1 MRLREAASTIF
12 ALTAILPL
20 LILVYFMWRFGLL
33 ESTEAQL
40 GIFLALIIALLGYVL
55 FRRLTSRVAELGRA
69 LGQVVMAPPASA
81 TAATPGAVPAVQPPK
96 AQGASAAV
104 PGLGQVS
111 EIGEI
116 AQAFGRMLVELR
128 ASTERLEDL
137 VFKLG
142 ALNDMVEMAARIP
155 RIEDLLSHVLE
166 RTMRAVSA
174 SIGSIMLLDRERQ
187 TLRVAVGRGLQEPGR
202 GPVEVKVGEG
212 IAGRVVEMGE
222 AVVVEDI
229 EKDPRFGKVND
240 PRYGGGSFICMPLRV
255 SERIVGVVNLAKKEI
270 AGTAGVFSQTDL
282 QFLNALATYTA
293 YAVDNARL
301 FEEAQQAAQR
311 LQEVVEDQ
319 KLRLTLAQQQMIQAA
334 KLSALGEL
342 VAGVAHELNNPLTVL
357 VGVSDILEQQA
368 PEDLKEYVQMI
379 RESTDASRHIVR
391 GLLTFGRQMPLERRH
406 VTLDDLIEKVLA
418 LTAADL
424 RLENVKVDRDMA
436 ADLPPVWADGHQLQ
450 QVLVNLVTNAKQ
462 AMAELPAER
471 RLKVATRALGPDRV
485 RISVEDTGPG
495 IPPEVLPKI
504 FDPFVTTKG
513 SAGTGLGLSIS
524 YGIIREHGGQITVD
538 SPPGRGATFTIDLPV
553 GTAAAGVRS
562 EAGGQPLALAGKRIL
577 IVEHDQSV
585 QKILLEH
592 LEPTGC
598 TALTVARADEAR
610 QQLRE
615 GIDLVVADFNLD
627 GVDWLELLRQAE
639 ALGAAVGRRFIFL
652 TARPVGE
659 EVDTALRDAGARL
672 LYKPFTGDQFLD
684 AVRGTVS

>member
-1 MRLREAASTIF
+1 MKLREAASTIF

-20 LILVYFMWRFGLL
+20 LVFVYFMWRFELL
-33 ESTEAQL
+33 QSTEAQI
-40 GIFLALIIALLGYVL
+40 GIFLALAIALLGYVL
-55 FRRLTSRVAELGRA
+55 FRRLTQRVADLGRA
-69 LGQVVMAPPASA
+69 LGQ
-81 TAATPGAVPAVQPPK
+81 TLAVPGDKVAAAPVPATK
-96 AQGASAAV
+96 GSSTAAV
-104 PGLGQVS
+104 PGLGQVN

-116 AQAFGRMLVELR
+116 AQAFGRMLLELR

-174 SIGSIMLLDRERQ
+174 GIGSIMLLDRERQ
-187 TLRVAVGRGLQEPGR
+187 TLRIAVGRGLPEAGR

-212 IAGRVVEMGE
+212 VAGKVVEMGE

-229 EKDPRFGKVND
+229 EKDPRFGQQND

-255 SERIVGVVNLAKKEI
+255 AERIVGVVNLSKKEV
-270 AGTAGVFSQTDL
+270 APGATGVFSQTDL

-319 KLRLTLAQQQMIQAA
+319 KLRLTLAQQQMVQAA

-357 VGVSDILEQQA
+357 VGASDILEQQA
-368 PEDLKEYVQMI
+368 PDDLKEYAQMI
-379 RESTDASRHIVR
+379 RESTDAARSIVR

-406 VTLDDLIEKVLA
+406 VMLEELIEKVLA

-424 RLENVKVDRDMA
+424 RIESVKIDRDMEPG
-436 ADLPPVWADGHQLQ
+436 LPPVWADGNQLQ

-462 AMAELPAER
+462 AMAEQPEGQR
-471 RLKVATRALGPDRV
+471 RIKISTRALGTDRV
-485 RISVEDTGPG
+485 QITLEDTGPG
-495 IPPEVLPKI
+495 IPLDVLPKI

-524 YGIIREHGGQITVD
+524 YGIIREHGGHITAD
-538 SPPGRGATFTIDLPV
+538 SRPGQGATFTIDLPV
-553 GTAAAGVRS
+553 GSSSGSASDQTGASVN
-562 EAGGQPLALAGKRIL
+562 LDGKRIL
-577 IVEHDQSV
+577 IVEHDQAV

-610 QQLRE
+610 QHLRD
-615 GIDLVVADFNLD
+615 GIDLIVADFNLD
-627 GVDWLELLRQAE
+627 GVDWLELLSQVAAR
-639 ALGAAVGRRFIFL
+639 GTAVGHRFIFL
-652 TARPVGE
+652 TAGPVGE
-659 EVDTALRDAGARL
+659 TADRALRAAGAAL
-672 LYKPFTGDQFLD
+672 LYKPFTGPQFLD
-684 AVRGTVS
+684 AIRATAG

>member
-1 MRLREAASTIF
+1 
-12 ALTAILPL
+12 
-20 LILVYFMWRFGLL
+20 MWRFGLL

-40 GIFLALIIALLGYVL
+40 GIFFALAVALLGYIL
-55 FRRLTSRVAELGRA
+55 FRRLTQRVADLGRA
-69 LGQVVMAPPASA
+69 LGQAVAVPAAPVEKNAAPARTPAKGSA
-81 TAATPGAVPAVQPPK
+81 TAAVA
-96 AQGASAAV
+96 
-104 PGLGQVS
+104 GLGQVN

-357 VGVSDILEQQA
+357 VGASDILEQQA
-368 PEDLKEYVQMI
+368 PEGLKEYAQMI
-379 RESTDASRHIVR
+379 RESTDAARHIVR

-406 VTLDDLIEKVLA
+406 VMLDELIEKVLA

-424 RLENVKVDRDMA
+424 RIESVKVDRDMA
-436 ADLPPVWADGHQLQ
+436 ADLPPVWADGNQLQ

-462 AMAELPAER
+462 AMAEQPEAER
-471 RLKVATRALGPDRV
+471 RLRVTTRALGVDRV
-485 RISVEDTGPG
+485 QISLEDTGPG
-495 IPPEVLPKI
+495 IPADVLPKI

-524 YGIIREHGGQITVD
+524 YGIIREHGGLITAD
-538 SPPGRGATFTIDLPV
+538 SRPGHGATFTIDLPV
-553 GTAAAGVRS
+553 GS
-562 EAGGQPLALAGKRIL
+562 AGGSADAPTGPTVHLQGKRIP
-577 IVEHDQSV
+577 IVDHDEAG
-585 QKILLEH
+585 QKTLLEP
-592 LEPTGC
+592 LDPTG
-598 TALTVARADEAR
+598 
-610 QQLRE
+610 
-615 GIDLVVADFNLD
+615 
-627 GVDWLELLRQAE
+627 
-639 ALGAAVGRRFIFL
+639 
-652 TARPVGE
+652 
-659 EVDTALRDAGARL
+659 
-672 LYKPFTGDQFLD
+672 
-684 AVRGTVS
+684 S

>member
-1 MRLREAASTIF
+1 
-12 ALTAILPL
+12 
-20 LILVYFMWRFGLL
+20 MWRFGLL
-33 ESTEAQL
+33 DSTEVQTGLFFA
-40 GIFLALIIALLGYVL
+40 LAIALLGYAL
-55 FRRLTSRVAELGRA
+55 FRRLTGRVAELGRA
-69 LGQVVMAPPASA
+69 LGQVVSEPPASA
-81 TAATPGAVPAVQPPK
+81 TAASPGKAPIVPAPAKGTPADV
-96 AQGASAAV
+96 A
-104 PGLGQVS
+104 GLGQIS

-368 PEDLKEYVQMI
+368 PEYLKEYVQMI

-436 ADLPPVWADGHQLQ
+436 ADLPPVWADGNQLQ

-471 RLKVATRALGPDRV
+471 RLKVATRAL
-485 RISVEDTGPG
+485 
-495 IPPEVLPKI
+495 
-504 FDPFVTTKG
+504 
-513 SAGTGLGLSIS
+513 
-524 YGIIREHGGQITVD
+524 
-538 SPPGRGATFTIDLPV
+538 
-553 GTAAAGVRS
+553 
-562 EAGGQPLALAGKRIL
+562 
-577 IVEHDQSV
+577 
-585 QKILLEH
+585 
-592 LEPTGC
+592 
-598 TALTVARADEAR
+598 
-610 QQLRE
+610 
-615 GIDLVVADFNLD
+615 
-627 GVDWLELLRQAE
+627 
-639 ALGAAVGRRFIFL
+639 
-652 TARPVGE
+652 
-659 EVDTALRDAGARL
+659 
-672 LYKPFTGDQFLD
+672 
-684 AVRGTVS
+684 

>member
-1 MRLREAASTIF
+1 MKLREAASTIF

-20 LILVYFMWRFGLL
+20 LVFVYFMWRFGLL

-40 GIFLALIIALLGYVL
+40 GIFLALALALLGYVL
-55 FRRLTSRVAELGRA
+55 FRRLTQRVADLGRA
-69 LGQVVMAPPASA
+69 LGQAV
-81 TAATPGAVPAVQPPK
+81 AVPATPVGKNAAPARTPAK
-96 AQGASAAV
+96 GSATAAV
-104 PGLGQVS
+104 PGLGQVN

-174 SIGSIMLLDRERQ
+174 GIGSIMLLDRERR
-187 TLRVAVGRGLQEPGR
+187 TLRIAVGRGLQETGR

-212 IAGRVVEMGE
+212 IAGKVVEMGE

-229 EKDPRFGKVND
+229 EKDPRFGQAND

-255 SERIVGVVNLAKKEI
+255 AERIVGVVNLSKKEV
-270 AGTAGVFSQTDL
+270 APGTTGVFSQTDL

-319 KLRLTLAQQQMIQAA
+319 KLRLSLAQQQMIQAA

-357 VGVSDILEQQA
+357 VGASDILEQQA
-368 PEDLKEYVQMI
+368 PEGLKEYAQMI
-379 RESTDASRHIVR
+379 RESTDAARHIVR

-406 VTLDDLIEKVLA
+406 VMLDELIEKVLA

-424 RLENVKVDRDMA
+424 RIESVKVDRDMA
-436 ADLPPVWADGHQLQ
+436 ADLPPVWADGNQLQ

-462 AMAELPAER
+462 AMAEQPEAER
-471 RLKVATRALGPDRV
+471 RLRVTTRALGVDRV
-485 RISVEDTGPG
+485 RITLEDTGPG
-495 IPPEVLPKI
+495 IPADVLPKI

-524 YGIIREHGGQITVD
+524 YGIIREHGGLITAD
-538 SPPGRGATFTIDLPV
+538 SRPGQGATFTIDLPV
-553 GTAAAGVRS
+553 GS
-562 EAGGQPLALAGKRIL
+562 AGGSADDTTGPMVHLQGKRIL
-577 IVEHDQSV
+577 IVEHDQAV

-610 QQLRE
+610 QHLRD

-627 GVDWLELLRQAE
+627 GVDWLELLGQVAAR
-639 ALGAAVGRRFIFL
+639 GTAVGHRFIFI
-652 TARPVGE
+652 TAGPVGE
-659 EVDTALRDAGARL
+659 EADKALRAAGAAL
-672 LYKPFTGDQFLD
+672 LYKPFTGAQFLD
-684 AVRGTVS
+684 AVRATAS

>member
-1 MRLREAASTIF
+1 VRLREAASTIF

-69 LGQVVMAPPASA
+69 LGQVVMTPPASA
-81 TAATPGAVPAVQPPK
+81 TAATPGAAPAVQPPK

-436 ADLPPVWADGHQLQ
+436 ADLPPVWADGNQLQ

-553 GTAAAGVRS
+553 GSAAAGVRS
-562 EAGGQPLALAGKRIL
+562 EAGGQPLRLAGKRIL

>member
-1 MRLREAASTIF
+1 VKLREAASTIF

-20 LILVYFMWRFGLL
+20 LVFVYFMWRFELL
-33 ESTEAQL
+33 ESTEAQV
-40 GIFLALIIALLGYVL
+40 GIFCALVISLLGFAL
-55 FRRLTSRVAELGRA
+55 FRRLTQRVADLGRA
-69 LGQVVMAPPASA
+69 LGQAVAAPAA
-81 TAATPGAVPAVQPPK
+81 TAEKRAAPAPAAK
-96 AQGASAAV
+96 GSASAAV
-104 PGLGQVS
+104 PGLGQVN

-174 SIGSIMLLDRERQ
+174 GIGSIMLLDRDRQ
-187 TLRVAVGRGLQEPGR
+187 TLRIAVGRGLQETGR

-212 IAGRVVEMGE
+212 IAGKVVEMGE

-229 EKDPRFGKVND
+229 EKDPRFGQAND

-255 SERIVGVVNLAKKEI
+255 AERIVGVVNLSKKEV
-270 AGTAGVFSQTDL
+270 APGTTGVFSQTDL

-357 VGVSDILEQQA
+357 VGASDILEQQA
-368 PEDLKEYVQMI
+368 PDDLKEYAEMI
-379 RESTDASRHIVR
+379 RESTDAARHIVR

-406 VTLDDLIEKVLA
+406 VMLEELIDKVLS

-424 RLENVKVDRDMA
+424 RIESVKVDRDMEPG
-436 ADLPPVWADGHQLQ
+436 LPPVWADGNQLQ

-462 AMAELPAER
+462 AMAELPEGQR
-471 RLKVATRALGPDRV
+471 RLTVTTRALGTDRV
-485 RISVEDTGPG
+485 RISLEDTGPG
-495 IPPEVLPKI
+495 IPADVLPKI

-524 YGIIREHGGQITVD
+524 YGIIREHGGHITAD
-538 SPPGRGATFTIDLPV
+538 SRPGHGATFTIDLPV
-553 GTAAAGVRS
+553 G
-562 EAGGQPLALAGKRIL
+562 GGGSAPDETGPSVNLDGKRIL
-577 IVEHDQSV
+577 IVEHDQAV

-610 QQLRE
+610 QHLRD

-627 GVDWLELLRQAE
+627 GVDWLELLGQVAAR
-639 ALGAAVGRRFIFL
+639 GTAVGHRFIFI
-652 TARPVGE
+652 TAGPVGE
-659 EVDTALRDAGARL
+659 EADRALRAAGAAL
-672 LYKPFTGDQFLD
+672 LYKPFTGPQFLD
-684 AVRGTVS
+684 AIRATAS